1 MKFTRTLA
9 LSAGL
14 LFAGGAVAALPP
26 PSPAQAQQA
35 AAKKAAA
42 DAQAAKEKERLAA
55 SMDAVSARWRQRAA
69 TEGYKIKP
77 PVVVATGSG
86 AAVNQASAAS
96 ATRENIAAGMAVGTP
111 AFVATPPSAGIQ
123 APPPQ
128 NAARGTSGA
137 APAPAAAP
145 LSPQALNSANVPIK
159 SEKHGTA
166 RPSEDVKAGPTRAE
180 PKNAAPTVNKP
191 GVPANAGKGTS

>member
-1 MKFTRTLA
+1 MKIIHALMLGAGLA
-9 LSAGL
+9 LAGSAL
-14 LFAGGAVAALPP
+14 AALPP
-26 PSPAQAQQA
+26 PSPAQAKEA

-42 DAQAAKEKERLAA
+42 DAKAEADKQKLAA

-69 TEGYKIKP
+69 SEGYKIKP
-77 PVVVATGSG
+77 PVVVATGTG
-86 AAVNQASAAS
+86 APVNQASAAS

-111 AFVATPPSAGIQ
+111 SFVATPPSAGIQ
-123 APPPQ
+123 APPPA

-145 LSPQALNSANVPIK
+145 LSPQALNSANVPVK

-180 PKNAAPTVNKP
+180 PKNAPPTVNKE
-191 GVPANAGKGTS
+191 GVPKDINKP

>member
-1 MKFTRTLA
+1 MNMTRILA
-9 LSAGL
+9 LCAGL
-14 LFAGGAVAALPP
+14 ALAGSAAAALPP
-26 PSPAQAQQA
+26 PSPAQAKA
-35 AAKKAAA
+35 AADKKAAA

-69 TEGYKIKP
+69 SEGYKIKP
-77 PVVVATGSG
+77 PVVVATGTG
-86 AAVNQASAAS
+86 APVNQASAAQ

-145 LSPQALNSANVPIK
+145 LSPQALNSANVPVK
-159 SEKHGTA
+159 SEKLGTA
-166 RPSEDVKAGPTRAE
+166 RPSEDVKAGPTRSL
-180 PKNAAPTVNKP
+180 PRGAAPTVNKK
-191 GVPANAGKGTS
+191 GVPDNAPNQ